1 MRLYFLEDNVIY
13 EGILLTRS
21 LDRAINAA
29 AMGYRK
35 IDDDHVL
42 ITPYTNTKT
51 YRNLTETRSGTLCIT
66 DDVKL
71 ITGIVLK
78 KVDVNSVTEKV
89 SGFPDIIVSG
99 SKAALALS
107 VESEEVVGEKAEVKC
122 RVDSVFIRG
131 SPNPYSRV
139 KPAIIEM
146 LIYYTKINSYIN
158 SNRFHEALRF
168 IDIVKHNFNI
178 VRKIASG
185 TVYEDIA
192 ENILNEVL
200 KVVK

>member
-13 EGILLTRS
+13 EGVLLTRS
-21 LDRAINAA
+21 LDGVINVA
-29 AMGYRK
+29 AMGYKK
-35 IDDDHVL
+35 IDDSHVL

-51 YRNLTETRSGTLCIT
+51 YRNLTETRSGTLCIV

-71 ITGIVLK
+71 IADIVLK
-78 KVDVNSVTEKV
+78 RVNVNSVIERV
-89 SGFPDIIVSG
+89 SGFPDLIVLG
-99 SKAALALS
+99 SKAALALN
-107 VESEEVVGEKAEVKC
+107 VEGKEVVGEKAEIKC
-122 RVDSVFIRG
+122 RVDSVFTRG
-131 SPNPYSRV
+131 DFSPYSRV

-158 SNRFHEALRF
+158 SNRLHEALSF
-168 IDIVKHNFNI
+168 VDIVKHNFNI

-185 TVYEDIA
+185 TVYEGIA
-192 ENILNEVL
+192 ESILNEVL